1 MLCNDDQKVNELHGV
16 VKSMRNIERSLTR
29 KKVSKAIVL
38 PPLAEFLQANGL
50 SMIAES
56 MTEWDLRTM
65 LNTCNE
71 MQFEIDFQFLPTPIR
86 RRLQQ
91 ALRDQLEEY
100 EELPPASPPP
110 PPPRPPPS
118 QHSSRSNSRSGHG
131 STPASSRG
139 AGSSRGNGG
148 GSSASPR
155 GWEQSTHTGMPSS
168 ENGETDRGI

>member
-110 PPPRPPPS
+110 PPPRPPPIATQLAIEFTFRAWVDARVVS
-118 QHSSRSNSRSGHG
+118 WRGVVSWQWRREQFIAAWLGAVPHG
-131 STPASSRG
+131 NAVV
-139 AGSSRGNGG
+139 
-148 GSSASPR
+148 
-155 GWEQSTHTGMPSS
+155 
-168 ENGETDRGI
+168 